1 MVVVD
6 GLDETW
12 KVAVAMLPAPIT
24 VESIPHT
31 MHVVP
36 EQETDL
42 FAAVA
47 ATPVTTL
54 TLVMSVV

>member
-12 KVAVAMLPAPIT
+12 KVATAMLPDPIT
-24 VESIPHT
+24 VESKPHT
-31 MHVVP
+31 MHVVL

-47 ATPVTTL
+47 AAPATTL
-54 TLVMSVV
+54 TLVMSDV